1 MKAVFRHVQFRDGRE
16 KAAYLDAAASLDARH
31 PVVRKFA
38 GRFALAHD
46 SNDFEGMVR
55 DVFHFV
61 RDAIHYVHDPTYEE
75 FADTAT
81 IITRGFDD
89 CDGKARTF
97 VSLCR
102 AIGIEARIRPV
113 FNAGGQFVHV
123 QAEARWRGSEHVK
136 GAQPGG
142 WVLAETT
149 IRGCEL
155 GQDPATAPRGPD
167 GHLLL
172 T

>member
-1 MKAVFRHVQFRDGRE
+1 VRVVRRTVAFRDGRE
-16 KAAYLDAAASLDARH
+16 KAAYLDAMASLDARL
-31 PVVRKFA
+31 PLVREFG
-38 GRFALAHD
+38 GRFAKAHD
-46 SNDFEGMVR
+46 SNDVEAMVR
-55 DVFHFV
+55 DIFHFV
-61 RDAIHYVHDPTYEE
+61 RDVIHYVHDPTFEE

-81 IITRGFDD
+81 ILTRGFDD

-97 VSLCR
+97 VALCR

-113 FNAGGQFVHV
+113 FNAAGDFVHV

-136 GAQPGG
+136 NAQPGG
-142 WVLAETT
+142 WILAETT
-149 IRGCEL
+149 IKGCEL
-155 GQDPATAPRGPD
+155 GQDPATAPRGTD